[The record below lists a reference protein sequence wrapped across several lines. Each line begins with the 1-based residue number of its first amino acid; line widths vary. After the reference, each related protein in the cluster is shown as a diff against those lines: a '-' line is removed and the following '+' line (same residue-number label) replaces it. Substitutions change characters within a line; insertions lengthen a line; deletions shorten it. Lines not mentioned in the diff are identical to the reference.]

1 MPQLTQRDKRTL
13 QIAAIGLAI
22 YLVLFFG
29 FKWWKSREKAGEGFD
44 QLLARAQREQQEARR
59 QENDLLLFEKH
70 CDTYGFDPR
79 ALPKETLVAQ
89 AAAAIQNAARQGGIK
104 LGPVRETPGRSAAR
118 ELSTIQFD
126 GAGQPPAVLTLLH
139 KLQTLGYPI
148 VIESLQFT
156 QDPKQPNMLKVN
168 VTLQILNFE
177 QWQKGTA
184 PNA

>member
-1 MPQLTQRDKRTL
+1 MAQLTARDKRTL
-13 QIAAIGLAI
+13 RIAAIGLAI
-22 YLVLFFG
+22 YLIVFLV
-29 FKWWKSREKAGEGFD
+29 FKWWKSSEKAGEGFG

-59 QENDLLLFEKH
+59 QENDLLRFEKL

-89 AAAAIQNAARQGGIK
+89 AATAIQNAARQGGIK
-104 LGPVRETPGRSAAR
+104 LGPVRETPGRSDAR

-126 GAGQPPAVLTLLH
+126 GAGQPASVLALLH
-139 KLQTLGYPI
+139 KLQTLGYPL
-148 VIESLQFT
+148 VIETLQFS
-156 QDPKQPNMLKVN
+156 QDAKQPNMLKVN

-177 QWQKGTA
+177 HWQKGSV